1 MRQLCLLLLVVTVT
15 FCGPVSA
22 GGVYSEDDEIAALKK
37 ELQEL
42 RTENRSLREE
52 NRSLREEIRE
62 LKSGSQ
68 RGDGVDPSAKDQI
81 VGKVWE
87 ITATGRGGKRFG
99 PARFLAHNGN
109 IYVDSL
115 DNAKIGTY
123 TEKGPN
129 VRIDVFNSSKTEV
142 NGIYTL
148 IQISKEPPTY
158 TGNATNTKGV
168 VFRVQLRMLND

>member
-1 MRQLCLLLLVVTVT
+1 MRHLFLALTVT
-15 FCGPVSA
+15 AFLVNPGSA
-22 GGVYSEDDEIAALKK
+22 NGFGSDEDEIVSLKK

-42 RTENRSLREE
+42 RNENRSLRDE
-52 NRSLREEIRE
+52 NSSLRKEIRE
-62 LKSGSQ
+62 LKAGAKSS
-68 RGDGVDPSAKDQI
+68 DEVDPSTKDQI

-129 VRIDVFNSSKTEV
+129 VRIDIFNSSIAEV
-142 NGIYTL
+142 NGVYTL

-158 TGNATNTKGV
+158 SGNATNTKGAT
-168 VFRVQLRMLND
+168 FRVQLRMLND